1 MNDATEGLQDLGR
14 RRDPEQSSSVK
25 LSLRTTSFAA
35 HYLNLPMEDNMK
47 TMRYLAG
54 TAILGAVFAA
64 GGCSTMMPM
73 DHASMAKAGGCCG
86 MCAMMRR
93 SPRPREG

>member
-1 MNDATEGLQDLGR
+1 MNDATEGLQGLGR

-73 DHASMAKAGGCCG
+73 DHAFMAKAGGCCG
-86 MCAMMRR
+86 MCAMMA
-93 SPRPREG
+93 E